1 MKDTLKRSPAIENT
15 DPDDIAGRSIQRAV
29 AAVLAKRTAAKHDH
43 PDAVELRLISYDIT
57 AEPMTEGNPPET
69 PELVAS
75 YEELHPNQFDP
86 EQWPELLPK
95 LEVLHNKFP
104 DDAKIGNYLAALYSR
119 LGREDDTRLTVQDL
133 YRRHPD
139 YLFAI
144 TAMIRIH
151 LNDNELEKAQEILKN
166 RFELSLMY
174 PNRKVFHISE
184 FVAFYEM
191 IVRYHI
197 ARGALDAAQSALNV
211 FKKVAPDHPELGVLQ
226 QVLMI
231 GNLKEYLAQ
240 LSAPKQ
246 RNKQGKKRK

>member
-1 MKDTLKRSPAIENT
+1 
-15 DPDDIAGRSIQRAV
+15 
-29 AAVLAKRTAAKHDH
+29 
-43 PDAVELRLISYDIT
+43 
-57 AEPMTEGNPPET
+57 
-69 PELVAS
+69 
-75 YEELHPNQFDP
+75 
-86 EQWPELLPK
+86 
-95 LEVLHNKFP
+95 
-104 DDAKIGNYLAALYSR
+104 
-119 LGREDDTRLTVQDL
+119 
-133 YRRHPD
+133 
-139 YLFAI
+139 
-144 TAMIRIH
+144 MIRIH

-240 LSAPKQ
+240 LSAPKK

>member
-1 MKDTLKRSPAIENT
+1 MKDSIERSSAVGNT

-29 AAVLAKRTAAKHDH
+29 TAVLAERTAGKPDH
-43 PDAVELRLISYDIT
+43 SDVVDLRLISYEIT

-86 EQWPELLPK
+86 EQWPELLSK
-95 LEVLHNKFP
+95 LEALHDKFP

-119 LGREDDTRLTVQDL
+119 LGREDDTRRTVQDL

-151 LNDNELEKAQEILKN
+151 LNHDELEKAQEILKN

-184 FVAFYEM
+184 FVAFYDM

-197 ARGALDAAQSALNV
+197 ARGALDVAQSTLNV
-211 FKKVAPDHPELGVLQ
+211 FKKVAPDHPDLGVLQ
-226 QVLMI
+226 QVVMI
-231 GNLKEYLAQ
+231 GNLKEYLAHM
-240 LSAPKQ
+240 SAPK
-246 RNKQGKKRK
+246 RRKKQGKKLK

>member
-1 MKDTLKRSPAIENT
+1 MKDTLKRSPAVGST

-29 AAVLAKRTAAKHDH
+29 AAVLAERTAAKHDH
-43 PDAVELRLISYDIT
+43 SDAAYLRLISYEIT
-57 AEPMTEGNPPET
+57 AEPLTEGNPPET

-75 YEELHPNQFDP
+75 YEDLHPNQFDP
-86 EQWPELLPK
+86 EQWPELLSK
-95 LEVLHNKFP
+95 IEVLHNKFP

-119 LGREDDTRLTVQDL
+119 LGREDDTHRTVQDL

-151 LNDNELEKAQEILKN
+151 LNRNELEKAQEILKN

-197 ARGALDAAQSALNV
+197 ARGALDAAQSTLNV
-211 FKKVAPDHPELGVLQ
+211 FKKVAPDHPDLGVLQ
-226 QVLMI
+226 QVLMT
-231 GNLKEYLAQ
+231 GNLKEYLARM
-240 LSAPKQ
+240 SAPKR
-246 RNKQGKKRK
+246 RNKQVKKRK